1 MPKVTDGELMPDGSH
16 EQNKGNKYG
25 TERATEG
32 ERIMIASNLGIF
44 VVFVKLTVMA
54 GVYMENRTLFLAF

>member
-1 MPKVTDGELMPDGSH
+1 MPDGSH